1 MKNLMLSFLMCV
13 ITLILAMSA
22 SAYTLEFQNWGFD
35 VNGTGTGGLISP
47 VDEMTLLGITLNNSV
62 PLDYNNPASGG
73 TFTALSTLQ
82 VENFQ
87 NDNIVIGGTG
97 VNNSYQITLV
107 MNTTGS
113 YVRNTSGLNEL
124 TFLTGTLNMYLDA
137 NLNYGSTVGL
147 FGANDGT
154 LIASFDL
161 MNGSGLMD
169 YRIANPDGRTNIEF
183 GATYLIPGYWFDPS
197 GSDMSLS
204 GDVPLIVGLT
214 DSNNQVI
221 RNASTTAKTE
231 LTSTGLIW
239 TVQGDLDNYTT
250 FLSTNGSFA
259 PAPTTTIPEPTT
271 LMLIGFGLIGI
282 SGLSRNKIKMN

>member
-13 ITLILAMSA
+13 TMLIFSVSA

-35 VNGTGTGGLISP
+35 VNGTGTGGFISP
-47 VDEMTLLGITLNNSV
+47 VDEMTLLGITLNNST
-62 PLDYNNPASGG
+62 PDSTYPNNG
-73 TFTALSTLQ
+73 TFIALSTLQ

-87 NDNIVIGGTG
+87 NDNIIIGGTG

-113 YVRNTSGLNEL
+113 YVRGISGLNEL

-137 NLNYGSTVGL
+137 SLNYGSTAGL
-147 FGANDGT
+147 FGADDGT

-204 GDVPLIVGLT
+204 GNVPLIVGLT

-221 RNASTTAKTE
+221 RNASPTAKTE

-239 TVQGDLDNYTT
+239 TAQGDLDNYTT

-259 PAPTTTIPEPTT
+259 PAPSPVPEPAT
-271 LMLIGFGLIGI
+271 MLLLGLGLIGI
-282 SGLSRNKIKMN
+282 AGLSKNKIKMN